1 VPGSADEAATVG
13 EGISPGVSL
22 PLRRL
27 GNALPGN
34 RQPGDTASGR
44 AHIQELAVLA
54 TTALV
59 GRAAAATGLVS
70 AAIGI
75 LSLLFFRWEN
85 AGWLIPIGRFSG
97 YILAGMTGV
106 RLPGPGRPDHLW

>member
-1 VPGSADEAATVG
+1 
-13 EGISPGVSL
+13 
-22 PLRRL
+22 
-27 GNALPGN
+27 
-34 RQPGDTASGR
+34 
-44 AHIQELAVLA
+44 VLA

-70 AAIGI
+70 AATGI

-106 RLPGPGRPDHLW
+106 RLAGPARPDHLWCPEEKACMT